1 MGKLRKT
8 LSIGVVMMFLTSFPI
23 FAHDFSFGVKLFG
36 LSIHP
41 SGAPNYRLFPW
52 KLDPKG
58 IVVFNPGVTL
68 NFEYFVWRDIIS
80 IKLVQGLYGDCAMQF
95 AGFSHLGFRV
105 RFLKIARF
113 SMNVGIGPT
122 FLYKRSWYKLPNYD
136 PSSESY
142 KGGTKGEDWQHLF
155 YWYAVEIETNVKVND
170 NSDVSI
176 TIIPGIP
183 EIINFSAGF
192 RYNYHGK
199 KA

>member
-1 MGKLRKT
+1 MVPQI
-8 LSIGVVMMFLTSFPI
+8 IGF
-23 FAHDFSFGVKLFG
+23 
-36 LSIHP
+36 
-41 SGAPNYRLFPW
+41 FPW

-142 KGGTKGEDWQHLF
+142 KGGTKGEDW
-155 YWYAVEIETNVKVND
+155 
-170 NSDVSI
+170 
-176 TIIPGIP
+176 
-183 EIINFSAGF
+183 
-192 RYNYHGK
+192 
-199 KA
+199 